1 MLGLLGKP
9 ASAQL
14 CTHTWR
20 MLLRTAGI
28 KCLECVPQGKIIT
41 PSSEH
46 EVLTVRELPDTL
58 VQLWPGSYIEGL
70 ASRLFH
76 VDCN

>member
-1 MLGLLGKP
+1 MVP
-9 ASAQL
+9 
-14 CTHTWR
+14 
-20 MLLRTAGI
+20 RTARI

-70 ASRLFH
+70 ASRLFS
-76 VDCN
+76 VECN